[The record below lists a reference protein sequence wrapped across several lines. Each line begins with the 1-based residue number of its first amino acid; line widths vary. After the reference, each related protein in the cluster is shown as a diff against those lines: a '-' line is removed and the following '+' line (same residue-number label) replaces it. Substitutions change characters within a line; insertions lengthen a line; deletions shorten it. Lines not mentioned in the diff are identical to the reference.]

1 MLPRIVFIVLALFVM
16 WRVLS
21 ALGKRR
27 VADGFGADSFSR
39 FSPRERGRR
48 RGLERDPSAD
58 SPEEL
63 VRCAKCGTYVPQGG
77 VLPEESGGAFCSRSC
92 RDEFEGR
99 NIHEA

>member
-1 MLPRIVFIVLALFVM
+1 MPRIVFIVLALFVM

-27 VADGFGADSFSR
+27 VSDGFGADSFSR

-48 RGLERDPSAD
+48 RSVDHDRSVE

-63 VRCAKCGTYVPQGG
+63 IRCAQCGTYVPRGR
-77 VLPEESGGAFCSRSC
+77 VLPDESGGAFCGPPC
-92 RDEFEGR
+92 RNEFGGQTT
-99 NIHEA
+99 HEA